1 MAAGIADSS
10 PLCMSEPTSTPTPT
24 SDDIRNKAAQ
34 VAGAGVQSYTHG
46 NRTVNRSNPN
56 ELLDA
61 SDRLERR
68 EMRRKRGICSKVC
81 NQVGVI

>member
-1 MAAGIADSS
+1 
-10 PLCMSEPTSTPTPT
+10 MSETTPTPT
-24 SDDIRNKAAQ
+24 ADQIREKAAQ

-56 ELLDA
+56 ELMDA
-61 SDRLERR
+61 ADRADRR
-68 EMRRKRGICSKVC
+68 AARRKRGICSKVC